1 MKKMFLFGI
10 AAILVLIGF
19 IIILG
24 IYKFNF
30 TNDDIYIKTGGKI
43 DLKDAT
49 YLIDGEPVTLK
60 DGSSELEMI
69 PSSNSKKITRYFGN
83 DVKGDFNNDGKEDVA
98 FLLTQNDGGSGTFYY
113 LAVALGTDN
122 GYQGTNAIL
131 LGDRIAPQTTEV
143 KEGRIIVNYADRKID
158 EPMTASPSVG
168 VSRYFQL
175 KSNQLIEIK

>member
-1 MKKMFLFGI
+1 MH
-10 AAILVLIGF
+10 AILLALLVLV
-19 IIILG
+19 IIVLGLG

-43 DLKDAT
+43 DSKDAT
-49 YLIDGEPVTLK
+49 YLIDSEPVTLK

-69 PSSNSKKITRYFGN
+69 PSSSSKKITRYFGN

-113 LAVALGTDN
+113 VVAALGNDN

-131 LGDRIAPQTTEV
+131 LGDRIAPQTTEI
-143 KEGRIIVNYADRKID
+143 KEGKIIVNYADRKIN
-158 EPMTASPSVG
+158 EAMTVAPSVG
-168 VSRYFQL
+168 VSRYFQV
-175 KSNQLIEIK
+175 KNNQLIEIK